1 MATKEAAASAGGR
14 NSERKEENT
23 GDGLSLSGLAFVT
36 QQPETS
42 SAQGGEEQVQPGG
55 MVKTSKSAAKR
66 KKKKRSK
73 KMKNRDITAGNAK
86 GNRSQSPP
94 ADEDAHLVEGRS
106 STEKPS
112 IGDEHSCEEP
122 SGTSTGKKEK
132 EKENKGVTSLD
143 CNSGDDCETA
153 ELDIASKHVAG
164 MSSAISGDN
173 ILKEPSDGQATLRPE
188 KDGPQTDFIKE
199 DNVDSRE
206 AETMSKIDIDKECDK
221 ELSESKPQDIVHEQV
236 KRNCNRPDL
245 EGARMGNEL
254 SNTLASG
261 RLGETGD
268 NDCTELSDSEDNTN
282 VEMHQEGRNILCIF
296 KLVYGVGLQA
306 LRDLFMQIHP
316 KWTNQPSDAA
326 ALDKGR
332 MRLDKNEEVIFNK
345 GDINQWDFSL
355 ITSTLLFSKICAIEI
370 SKKPGCDTAL
380 QELKKTRNKLLGHPC
395 TDRMSNTD
403 FNIFWPQLCN
413 NFVALGA
420 DRAKI
425 VEIQSQ
431 SDEQLQAG
439 SYYKGLFLAEN
450 KRLRV
455 VENKM
460 DKLESKMDTVIEIVS
475 QLRDGASKEP
485 LSPKDSS
492 GQKWD
497 DWLSLCDAVG
507 DFDTKKNQYVL
518 ITDSLTEEDL
528 DYFSTLRSIPWKLV
542 LDFDTFSEAKGMYS
556 KFTSLEGQGNL
567 ISMITPA
574 ELKRFT
580 MARLLRYIDASKTQW
595 LFVKGR
601 ASDMK
606 GKSNEFADWEV
617 TSVKEISRF
626 FACCCDPDKFDKQKP
641 VVCLILPFCQKS
653 IPYFEVSLSRLF
665 ENFVEFRLRVVSFSN
680 TEKLSVLEK
689 VKLFSVDL
697 SPKLVHLG
705 LTQLFSPSEE
715 KYRMPTSQADLYYH
729 LNKKEYL
736 YLREHL
742 EVLYDRCEEL
752 PTSDYC
758 SDDELQ
764 HFLDEHRKLFISGN
778 QISFPSLYDNHD
790 AKRQI
795 EDEIRNH
802 VQRLLDKSLTRSMIV
817 EIKHSPGSG
826 GTTIARRVL
835 WELHKSYPCAFI
847 EIHPHIYFDEDNT
860 YVNNLADRI
869 AALEEMCETSPV
881 ILLDAKQS
889 NAIESVSNKLVRM
902 LGNKGRRALLL
913 RCQHGSKSSS
923 KETQEPSVHVH
934 KVFYVDVNLEDSV
947 ADLNEFKTKY
957 NGFIEKSLG
966 EKISNVCRV
975 FHFPL
980 LAMMQS
986 FRPKLKKIIHDT
998 WGEMEGIQREIA
1010 IVVAFVQL
1018 YANQETPALLL
1029 CDAFQKYIVC
1039 KEKKSVTYEDI
1050 KQLFTEH
1057 LLNLMVPSNRF
1068 RRRAR
1073 GFQFE
1078 EVALEK
1084 YTMQHRLVA
1093 EMLLRKARD
1102 DDGYDLFRVV
1112 NQFLQFPIF
1121 QREEFMPLFEEL
1133 FVFNKGDQKK
1143 RKFSVLFEDL
1153 KANCP
1158 NRAAEVFCEAA
1169 EKTNDSVIF
1178 SNAARFYAKMEPPS
1192 FPKAMELINRAFEAS
1207 NAKQRCRSLCH
1218 TKGVVLYIE
1227 LKRAVNTGKVRSLE
1241 KLQELASKVLDAY
1254 RDARNFP
1261 PTYPNPLIGEVQ
1273 VWLVCIG
1280 WIKKNKCD
1288 GDSEKALTYLVNQ
1301 CPEFFRSC
1309 VSHSFCLLD
1318 LVDRIIQSVP
1328 SLPDPEDTQKRCND
1342 ARLSLMMTF
1351 RTTFRSSGR
1360 GRDAEDLVQ
1369 ACQALCSSK
1378 NFPRSSTLELKR
1390 LQVLF
1395 MLNSDDPIDSLKQEH
1410 LQYLQTLLGDLVF
1423 EENECHLAYHL
1434 IKVSVL
1440 VTGPKCYSLD
1450 QGLAVTEKWLKVAH
1464 DGLPYFYQMAIYFLK
1479 ILDGE
1484 APEFFPKYSRALKA
1498 CREKSRSDCRSSHS
1512 SLFVSKDGDGMSRL
1526 VTRNTLFRG
1535 ETDYSTAV
1543 QSETVPRFW
1552 QVDIRK
1558 KLCECTGRI
1567 RVPPSSDRGKTNP
1580 FIELIEGKVE
1590 LSVGKNAGIGKV
1602 DRDFT
1607 QGQLAY
1613 FVTSFSL
1620 RGPVANGITFE
1631 PKNPSSSSHRA

>member
-1 MATKEAAASAGGR
+1 M
-14 NSERKEENT
+14 
-23 GDGLSLSGLAFVT
+23 DISL
-36 QQPETS
+36 
-42 SAQGGEEQVQPGG
+42 
-55 MVKTSKSAAKR
+55 
-66 KKKKRSK
+66 RSK
-73 KMKNRDITAGNAK
+73 APSVK
-86 GNRSQSPP
+86 G
-94 ADEDAHLVEGRS
+94 
-106 STEKPS
+106 
-112 IGDEHSCEEP
+112 
-122 SGTSTGKKEK
+122 
-132 EKENKGVTSLD
+132 
-143 CNSGDDCETA
+143 
-153 ELDIASKHVAG
+153 
-164 MSSAISGDN
+164 
-173 ILKEPSDGQATLRPE
+173 
-188 KDGPQTDFIKE
+188 F
-199 DNVDSRE
+199 
-206 AETMSKIDIDKECDK
+206 
-221 ELSESKPQDIVHEQV
+221 
-236 KRNCNRPDL
+236 
-245 EGARMGNEL
+245 
-254 SNTLASG
+254 
-261 RLGETGD
+261 
-268 NDCTELSDSEDNTN
+268 
-282 VEMHQEGRNILCIF
+282 
-296 KLVYGVGLQA
+296 
-306 LRDLFMQIHP
+306 
-316 KWTNQPSDAA
+316 
-326 ALDKGR
+326 
-332 MRLDKNEEVIFNK
+332 
-345 GDINQWDFSL
+345 
-355 ITSTLLFSKICAIEI
+355 
-370 SKKPGCDTAL
+370 
-380 QELKKTRNKLLGHPC
+380 LKKTRDRIVDYFILFLL
-395 TDRMSNTD
+395 S
-403 FNIFWPQLCN
+403 
-413 NFVALGA
+413 FV
-420 DRAKI
+420 
-425 VEIQSQ
+425 
-431 SDEQLQAG
+431 DEELQAG

-460 DKLESKMDTVIEIVS
+460 NKLESKIDTVIEITS

-497 DWLSLCDAVG
+497 DWLSFCDAVG
-507 DFDTKKNQYVL
+507 DFDTKKDQYIL

-528 DYFSTLRSIPWKLV
+528 DCFSTLRSIPWKLV
-542 LDFDTFSEAKGMYS
+542 LDFDTFSEEKCMYR

-580 MARLLRYIDASKTQW
+580 MASLPRYIDASKTQW

-606 GKSNEFADWEV
+606 GKSNEFSDWEV
-617 TSVKEISRF
+617 TTVKEIARF

-665 ENFVEFRLRVVSFSN
+665 ENFADQFRLRVVSFSSS
-680 TEKLSVLEK
+680 EKLSVLAR

-705 LTQLFSPSEE
+705 LTQLFSPSKQ

-729 LNKKEYL
+729 LNEKEYL

-742 EVLYDRCEEL
+742 EVLYDKCEEL
-752 PTSDYC
+752 PTSEHC

-790 AKRQI
+790 ARRQI

-835 WELHKSYPCAFI
+835 WELHTSYPCAFI
-847 EIHPHIYFDEDNT
+847 EIHPHLYFDEDNT
-860 YVNNLADRI
+860 YVNKLADRI

-881 ILLDAKQS
+881 VLLDAKQS
-889 NAIESVSNKLVRM
+889 NAIESISNKLVRM
-902 LGNKGRRALLL
+902 LGKKGRRALLL

-957 NGFIEKSLG
+957 SEFIEKSLG

-986 FRPKLKKIIHDT
+986 FRPKLQKIIHDT

-1078 EVALEK
+1078 ELPLEK

-1133 FVFNKGDQKK
+1133 FVYNRGDQKK

-1153 KANCP
+1153 MANCP

-1207 NAKQRCRSLCH
+1207 NAKQRSRSLCH

-1254 RDARNFP
+1254 KEARNFP

-1273 VWLVCIG
+1273 VWLVCTG
-1280 WIKKNKCD
+1280 WIMKNKCD
-1288 GDSEKALTYLVNQ
+1288 GDSQKALTYLVNQ

-1309 VSHSFCLLD
+1309 VSHSFYLLD

-1328 SLPDPEDTQKRCND
+1328 SLPDPEDTQRRCND
-1342 ARLSLMMTF
+1342 ARLSLMKTF

-1369 ACQALCSSK
+1369 ACKALCSSK

-1390 LQVLF
+1390 LQAHF
-1395 MLNSDDPIDSLKQEH
+1395 MLNSGDPIDSLKQEH
-1410 LQYLQTLLGDLVF
+1410 LQYLQTLLGELVF
-1423 EENECHLAYHL
+1423 KENECHLAYHL

-1450 QGLAVTEKWLKVAH
+1450 QGLAVTEKWLEVAH

-1484 APEFFPKYSRALKA
+1484 ALEFFPKYSRALKA
-1498 CREKSRSDCRSSHS
+1498 CREKSRSDCRSTHS

-1526 VTRNTLFRG
+1526 VTRNTVFRG
-1535 ETDYSTAV
+1535 ETDYSTDV
-1543 QSETVPRFW
+1543 QSETVHRFW

-1558 KLCECTGRI
+1558 KLRECTGRI
-1567 RVPPSSDRGKTNP
+1567 RGGPSSDREKTYP

-1590 LSVGKNAGIGKV
+1590 LYVGKNAGVGKV
-1602 DRDFT
+1602 ERGFN
-1607 QGQLAY
+1607 QGQLVY
-1613 FVTSFSL
+1613 FVTSFNL
-1620 RGPVANGITFE
+1620 QGPVANGITFE
-1631 PKNPSSSSHRA
+1631 RKNPSSSSH